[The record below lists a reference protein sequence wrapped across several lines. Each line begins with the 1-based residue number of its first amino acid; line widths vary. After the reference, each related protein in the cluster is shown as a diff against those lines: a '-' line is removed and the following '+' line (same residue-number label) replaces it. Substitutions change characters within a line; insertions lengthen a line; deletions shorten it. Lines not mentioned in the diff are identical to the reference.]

1 VADAPDAELVRRF
14 LAGDAQA
21 FGELVERHERR
32 IFAVCLRILGNAEDA
47 ADATQDTLL
56 SVVRK
61 LDGFRGEAA
70 FTTWLHRI
78 ALNICY
84 DHLRRA
90 QRRPTLHRVVDDEL
104 PELELGA
111 PVPDHADAV
120 AEERT
125 IAAALADVPEE
136 FRVAIVL
143 ADVQDL
149 PYEQIA
155 GILDVPV
162 GTVKSRVHRG
172 RLALARALGLA
183 PGEPQAPAPTSKDR
197 AR

>member
-21 FGELVERHERR
+21 FGELVGRHERR
-32 IFAVCLRILGNAEDA
+32 IYAVCLRILGNAEDA

-61 LDGFRGEAA
+61 LEGFRGDAA

-78 ALNICY
+78 ALNVCY

-90 QRRPTLHRVVDDEL
+90 QRRPMLHRVLDDE
-104 PELELGA
+104 PNREPGE

-125 IAAALADVPEE
+125 IAAALTEVPED

-149 PYEQIA
+149 PYDEIA
-155 GILDVPV
+155 KVLDLPI

-172 RLALARALGLA
+172 RLALAHALGIAVREPESA
-183 PGEPQAPAPTSKDR
+183 PPTSKEPR
-197 AR
+197 R